1 MAVSTAAY
9 WQRGETLDYTN
20 TTDALIEHGTI
31 LTLGDRIG
39 IAGCDIP
46 PGATGTVNVDGV
58 YRMPKAA
65 DTAIEMGQ
73 AVEWSPDAGTIAPP
87 SEVATLSEE
96 GEGQGQGQGQ
106 GGSESEDETDDPA
119 PPVAAGFAA
128 EPADADAAFV
138 LVKINA

>member
-31 LTLGDRIG
+31 MTLGDRIG

-87 SEVATLSEE
+87 SEVATLSEG
-96 GEGQGQGQGQ
+96 GEGQGQGQ